1 MPAEASAAAAL
12 EQARETETEAS
23 TRIEEAAKNTSAA
36 VVHPRATADDATD
49 APPKYHVD
57 MLAVASSAAA
67 LERPRETEP
76 AARIEEAAKN
86 GGSSVEGPLTL
97 TLTPS
102 AAVVSPRAGKAR
114 EYRMPGKMTW
124 RLNALD
130 APQTSSASRSR

>member
-86 GGSSVEGPLTL
+86 GGSSVEGP
-97 TLTPS
+97 
-102 AAVVSPRAGKAR
+102 
-114 EYRMPGKMTW
+114 
-124 RLNALD
+124 
-130 APQTSSASRSR
+130 